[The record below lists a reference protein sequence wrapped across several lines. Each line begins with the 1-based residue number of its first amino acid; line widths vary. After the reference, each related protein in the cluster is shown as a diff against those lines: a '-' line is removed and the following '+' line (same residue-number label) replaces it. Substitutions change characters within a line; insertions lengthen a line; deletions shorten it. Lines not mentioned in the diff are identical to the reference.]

1 MKQINSVTLRRRRQ
15 RQSLPDSRQSPS
27 KEGAK
32 GNSSVAL
39 QNPADAQWP
48 RNGRVTILEYEKV

>member
-1 MKQINSVTLRRRRQ
+1 MKTKLKKRQ
-15 RQSLPDSRQSPS
+15 RLQGSRQSPS

-32 GNSSVAL
+32 RNSSVAP

-48 RNGRVTILEYEKV
+48 RNERVTILEYEKVKIN